1 MEITIVPGE
10 AEEYTPASDIRTE
23 IESDEAYRARL
34 AAVYPGFTTMKGAE
48 LDAFGRT
55 HDMIRIHTHTS
66 AAPAKNP
73 VTYELRLSCSA
84 SSRTPNFSPR

>member
-1 MEITIVPGE
+1 MKITLIPAE

-34 AAVYPGFTTMKGAE
+34 AAVYPGWRMIFTPMKGAE

-55 HDMIRIHTHTS
+55 HDMIRIHTYIPS
-66 AAPAKNP
+66 APAKIP
-73 VTYELRLSCSA
+73 
-84 SSRTPNFSPR
+84 